1 MADLQRVAILRSTVV
16 GIQLPRSG
24 RLVSSQK
31 SGLGHHRSSLFLDR
45 RTSQSIRASVGDRD
59 RNGEGREEIPDT
71 CDGFLKRVS
80 SRGYDERRKLE
91 QNLESGS
98 YDVLDSNPWRDDSKA
113 VYVLAE
119 EENQLITM
127 RTRRERSEVEEEL
140 SLLFPKR
147 GNRSRG
153 RRGIS
158 FRMQV
163 EDIRPG
169 VLVFEDEDEAARY
182 CSLLDGSCRGIAEI
196 EASDVFAMCQKN
208 KALAVLFRRGAIP
221 PRPDRLQRTLNARNH
236 SLEDN

>member
-1 MADLQRVAILRSTVV
+1 
-16 GIQLPRSG
+16 
-24 RLVSSQK
+24 
-31 SGLGHHRSSLFLDR
+31 
-45 RTSQSIRASVGDRD
+45 
-59 RNGEGREEIPDT
+59 IPDT

-98 YDVLDSNPWRDDSKA
+98 YDGIENLVSDIFVSLIVLDSNPWRDDSKA

-127 RTRRERSEVEEEL
+127 RTRRERRWDFLLPKEFMIGSEVEEEL

-236 SLEDN
+236 SLED

>member
-1 MADLQRVAILRSTVV
+1 
-16 GIQLPRSG
+16 
-24 RLVSSQK
+24 
-31 SGLGHHRSSLFLDR
+31 
-45 RTSQSIRASVGDRD
+45 
-59 RNGEGREEIPDT
+59 IPDT

-98 YDVLDSNPWRDDSKA
+98 YDGIENLVSDIFVSLIVLDSNPWRDDSKA

-127 RTRRERSEVEEEL
+127 RTRRERRWDFFLPKEFMIGSEVEEEL

-236 SLEDN
+236 SLED